1 MADGGRRMPV
11 LFIGHGSPM
20 NAIEDNAFSRAWER
34 LGKELPRPEAILSVS
49 AHWESYGTKVTTVRM
64 PRTIHD
70 FSGFPKQLYEQSY
83 PAPGSPD
90 LARDVSRLLGDARL
104 DTEWGL
110 DHGTWVVL
118 KHLFPKADVPVVQ
131 LSIDKS
137 KAPREHYELAA
148 RLAPLRERGV
158 LVMGSGNV
166 VHNLA
171 LASDYEDVYDWA
183 VEFDETVKWL
193 VLEGD
198 HEQLIGYEAL
208 GEAARLSIPT
218 NEHYLPMLY
227 ALGLRGKDEPVQFLT
242 ERFAMASVSMRSLVI
257 G

>member
-1 MADGGRRMPV
+1 MPV

-49 AHWESYGTKVTTVRM
+49 AHWESYGTKVTAVRM

-90 LARDVSRLLGDARL
+90 LARDVARLVGDARL

-118 KHLFPKADVPVVQ
+118 RRLFPKADVPVVQ
-131 LSIDKS
+131 LSLDKE
-137 KAPREHYELAA
+137 KAPRSHYEVAA

-166 VHNLA
+166 VHNLG
-171 LASDYEDVYDWA
+171 LASEYEDAYDWA
-183 VEFDETVKWL
+183 IEFDETVKWHI
-193 VLEGD
+193 LEGD
-198 HEQLIGYEAL
+198 HERLIGYESL
-208 GEAARLSIPT
+208 GEAARLSVPT
-218 NEHYLPMLY
+218 NEHYLPLLY
-227 ALGLRGKDEPVQFLT
+227 ALGLRGKGEPVRFLN
-242 ERFAMASVSMRSLVI
+242 ERFALASISMRSLVI